1 MVAPKPF
8 LPRRDIRKVSK
19 DLGLVGLLQRVGV
32 RPAAERVTA
41 DVLVGLESRV
51 RVQAA
56 DQEVS
61 NEGRVGGLGGHFRS
75 IEFRL
80 FPKSNDLSNPSL
92 SPGLLFELEIAF
104 NGFFVEILKLSFLAA
119 EVFLCI
125 GRFYPG
131 SEILAFLEKAA
142 FLF

>member
-61 NEGRVGGLGGHFRS
+61 NEGRVGGLGRHFRS

-80 FPKSNDLSNPSL
+80 FP
-92 SPGLLFELEIAF
+92 I
-104 NGFFVEILKLSFLAA
+104 
-119 EVFLCI
+119 
-125 GRFYPG
+125 
-131 SEILAFLEKAA
+131 
-142 FLF
+142 

>member
-1 MVAPKPF
+1 MAPKPF

-80 FPKSNDLSNPSL
+80 FPNLMTFRIHRCRQVYCLSSKLL
-92 SPGLLFELEIAF
+92 SMV
-104 NGFFVEILKLSFLAA
+104 FFVEILKLSFLAA

>member
-1 MVAPKPF
+1 MAPKPF

-61 NEGRVGGLGGHFRS
+61 NEGRVGGIGGHFRS

-80 FPKSNDLSNPSL
+80 FPQSNDLSNPSL
-92 SPGLLFELEIAF
+92 SPGFLFELEIAF
-104 NGFFVEILKLSFLAA
+104 NGFF
-119 EVFLCI
+119 C
-125 GRFYPG
+125 
-131 SEILAFLEKAA
+131 
-142 FLF
+142 